1 MSEYRIG
8 DVARLTGTNIS
19 TLRLWEQHGLLVPAR
34 TETGQR
40 IYSDADLARVSHI
53 VRLRQINGLNMPAI
67 RRVLEESQAAAG
79 AVAPPPSAGA
89 AAAAPQAR
97 EMADAVALGLRFRAA
112 RRHADLSL
120 KEASDETSLPVSFIS
135 TFERTG
141 RGATV
146 ASLKLL
152 ATCYGTSLTAL
163 SEASPKPSRNAAEVV
178 RRGHEAQAPSFGA
191 GIQILQLA
199 TSLPSLDC
207 QKWILAPGARSEG
220 AYAHHGEECIHVLR
234 GEFSITVDLSAPVT
248 LHAGD
253 SISFLSARPHSW
265 KVVGEEPVELFWVNT
280 PKSF

>member
-40 IYSDADLARVSHI
+40 VYSDADLARVSHI

-67 RRVLEESQAAAG
+67 RRVLEESQAG
-79 AVAPPPSAGA
+79 SAST
-89 AAAAPQAR
+89 AAPSPASGATASQAR
-97 EMADAVALGLRFRAA
+97 EIADAAALGLRFRTA
-112 RRHADLSL
+112 RRSADLSL

-163 SEASPKPSRNAAEVV
+163 SEVPPKPSRNAAEVV
-178 RRGHEAQAPSFGA
+178 RKGQEIHAPSFGA

-207 QKWILAPGARSEG
+207 QKWVLAPGARSEG
-220 AYAHHGEECIHVLR
+220 AYTHHGEECIHVIA
-234 GEFSITVDLSAPVT
+234 GEFSITVDLAAPVT
-248 LHAGD
+248 LRAGD
-253 SISFLSARPHSW
+253 SISFLSGRPHSW
-265 KVVGEEPVELFWVNT
+265 KVVGEETVELFWVNT